1 MPRIPDLEVAIRA
14 VVAEELAAA
23 LAPHKALLGKV
34 SKFLVKA
41 GGRGPGRPPKAVAA
55 KAKAKKP
62 ARRARR
68 GSKAKAAA
76 HAAAKFKAGQKV
88 FYKQG
93 RGTFEAKVVRVDAA
107 KGLITVQRNKDGK
120 RVARPA
126 AKLKA
131 A

>member
-55 KAKAKKP
+55 KAKKP

-68 GSKAKAAA
+68 GSKTKAAA
-76 HAAAKFKAGQKV
+76 SAAAKFKAGQKV